1 MKYESIKMAELCN
14 FRRINQD
21 EIIVKVSKISYIL
34 VILGTVEQTDK
45 IGRRIIVNIFLS
57 ISSNICFEAWA
68 SRC

>member
-21 EIIVKVSKISYIL
+21 EIIVKVSIISYIL
-34 VILGTVEQTDK
+34 VHLGPDEQTDK
-45 IGRRIIVNIFLS
+45 NGRKITVNIFLS
-57 ISSNICFEAWA
+57 ISSNIRFEARA